1 MAEYKQCEFYLLRYV
16 PDAVKDEFVNLGVV
30 LLERGEDSTL
40 SPKPGGRTGHPAE
53 VSKIAAGTEE
63 QIPRFARDDSQYGET
78 GQPTSELFTD
88 VRFTRDWR
96 RVRCLDPEA
105 DVELLESFEG
115 ELRRMLQSRAAEVI
129 NYRGPMS
136 RREWLLRLLEEGM
149 SGALRI
155 TPAKAVLTE
164 SPSVELG
171 KLAQMYL
178 ESAGRRGDRRAQS
191 GRRVIYA
198 AMREA
203 FEGAGVWA
211 LGRRDIALGDY
222 GAKGDP
228 LKIDFGYRPNGVIK
242 MFQAVSLETDVDA
255 AKVLAYSYPAL
266 RDGLRRAENA
276 GSELTAVVEDGLQ
289 RDDEAIGFA
298 LATLAASEIR
308 VAAVSEM
315 PAYAG
320 RARVEMGL

>member
-30 LLERGEDSTL
+30 LLEVSDGKGPSIR
-40 SPKPGGRTGHPAE
+40 AE
-53 VSKIAAGTEE
+53 AL
-63 QIPRFARDDSQYGET
+63 ARDDSSIKSG
-78 GQPTSELFTD
+78 GSADPNLFTD
-88 VRFTRDWR
+88 VRFTRNWR
-96 RVRCLDPEA
+96 RVKCLDPDV

-115 ELRRMLQSRAAEVI
+115 EMRRMLQSRSAEVI

-136 RREWLLRLLEEGM
+136 RRDWLLKLLEEGL
-149 SGALRI
+149 SNTLQI

-164 SPSVELG
+164 NPSAELVE
-171 KLAQMYL
+171 LAQMYL
-178 ESAGRRGDRRAQS
+178 ESQARERRAVA
-191 GRRVIYA
+191 GRRVIYR

-203 FEGAGVWA
+203 FESAGVWE
-211 LGRRDIALGDY
+211 LGRRDIALANY

-255 AKVLAYSYPAL
+255 AKVLAFSYPTL

-276 GSELTAVVEDGLQ
+276 GSELTAVVEDGLN
-289 RDDEAIGFA
+289 RGDEAIEFA
-298 LATLAASEIR
+298 LATLAASDIR
-308 VAAVSEM
+308 VAAVGEM
-315 PAYAG
+315 AG
-320 RARVEMGL
+320 IAERARVELVTRNS

>member
-30 LLERGEDSTL
+30 LLE
-40 SPKPGGRTGHPAE
+40 TGDGD
-53 VSKIAAGTEE
+53 AA
-63 QIPRFARDDSQYGET
+63 
-78 GQPTSELFTD
+78 FTD

-96 RVRCLDPEA
+96 RVRCLDPEV

-136 RREWLLRLLEEGM
+136 RRDWLLRLLEDGL
-149 SGALRI
+149 SNTLQI
-155 TPAKAVLTE
+155 TPAKAVLAE
-164 SPSVELG
+164 NPSIELG

-178 ESAGRRGDRRAQS
+178 ESSRHERRAQS

-211 LGRRDIALGDY
+211 LGRRDIALANY
-222 GAKGDP
+222 GSKGDP

-255 AKVLAYSYPAL
+255 AKVLAFSYPAL
-266 RDGLRRAENA
+266 REGLRRAENA
-276 GSELTAVVEDGLQ
+276 GSELTAVVEDGLN
-289 RDDEAIGFA
+289 RGDESIGFA

-308 VAAVSEM
+308 VAVVSEM
-315 PAYAG
+315 AG
-320 RARVEMGL
+320 IAERARVEMLGRSG

>member
-1 MAEYKQCEFYLLRYV
+1 MAELKQCEFYLLRYV

-30 LLERGEDSTL
+30 LLE
-40 SPKPGGRTGHPAE
+40 TGTDE
-53 VSKIAAGTEE
+53 NV
-63 QIPRFARDDSQYGET
+63 
-78 GQPTSELFTD
+78 FTD

-115 ELRRMLQSRAAEVI
+115 EMRRMLQSRAAEVI
-129 NYRGPMS
+129 NYRAPMS
-136 RREWLLRLLEEGM
+136 RREWLLKLLED
-149 SGALRI
+149 SLSNTLQI
-155 TPAKAVLTE
+155 TTAKAVLTE
-164 SPSVELG
+164 SPQEELG
-171 KLAQMYL
+171 KLAQAYL
-178 ESAGRRGDRRAQS
+178 ESQAHARRAQS

-211 LGRRDIALGDY
+211 LGRRDIKLADY
-222 GAKGDP
+222 GNKGDP

-255 AKVLAYSYPAL
+255 AKVLAFSYPAL

-276 GSELTAVVEDGLQ
+276 GSELTAVVEDGLS
-289 RDDEAIGFA
+289 RDDDGIGFA

-315 PAYAG
+315 PGYAE
-320 RARVEMGL
+320 RARVEMGV

>member
-1 MAEYKQCEFYLLRYV
+1 MAEYRQCEFYLLRYV

-30 LLERGEDSTL
+30 LLETGEDPAL
-40 SPKPGGRTGHPAE
+40 PPKEGGRTGH
-53 VSKIAAGTEE
+53 
-63 QIPRFARDDSQYGET
+63 
-78 GQPTSELFTD
+78 PTSELFTD

-136 RREWLLRLLEEGM
+136 RRDWLLRLLEDGM

-164 SPSVELG
+164 NPVAELG

-178 ESAGRRGDRRAQS
+178 ESGRHERRVQS

-203 FEGAGVWA
+203 FESAGVWA
-211 LGRRDIALGDY
+211 LGRRDIALANY
-222 GAKGDP
+222 RAKGDP
-228 LKIDFGYRPNGVIK
+228 LKIDFGYRPNGVIR
-242 MFQAVSLETDVDA
+242 MFQAVSLESDVDA
-255 AKVLAYSYPAL
+255 AKVLAFSYPTL
-266 RDGLRRAENA
+266 REGLRRAENA
-276 GSELTAVVEDGLQ
+276 SSDLTAVVEDGLN
-289 RDDEAIGFA
+289 RGDEAIGFA
-298 LATLAASEIR
+298 LATLAAGEIR
-308 VAAVSEM
+308 VATMSEM
-315 PAYAG
+315 PGIAE
-320 RARVEMGL
+320 RARVEMLGSSG

>member
-1 MAEYKQCEFYLLRYV
+1 MAERKQCEFYLLRYV

-30 LLERGEDSTL
+30 LLE
-40 SPKPGGRTGHPAE
+40 TGSGDE
-53 VSKIAAGTEE
+53 V
-63 QIPRFARDDSQYGET
+63 
-78 GQPTSELFTD
+78 FTD

-115 ELRRMLQSRAAEVI
+115 EMRRMLQSRAAEVI
-129 NYRGPMS
+129 NYRAPMS
-136 RREWLLRLLEEGM
+136 RRDWLLKLLED
-149 SGALRI
+149 SLSNTLQI
-155 TPAKAVLTE
+155 TTAKAVLTE
-164 SPSVELG
+164 SPQEELG
-171 KLAQMYL
+171 KLAQAYL
-178 ESAGRRGDRRAQS
+178 ESQAHARRAQS

-211 LGRRDIALGDY
+211 LGRRDIALANY
-222 GAKGDP
+222 GSKGDP

-242 MFQAVSLETDVDA
+242 MFQAMSLETDMDA
-255 AKVLAYSYPAL
+255 AKVLAFSYPAL
-266 RDGLRRAENA
+266 REGLRRAENA
-276 GSELTAVVEDGLQ
+276 ASELTAVVEDGLN
-289 RDDEAIGFA
+289 RGDDAIGFA

-315 PAYAG
+315 PAYAE
-320 RARVEMGL
+320 RARVEMGM

>member
-30 LLERGEDSTL
+30 LLEMGEGDS
-40 SPKPGGRTGHPAE
+40 
-53 VSKIAAGTEE
+53 V
-63 QIPRFARDDSQYGET
+63 
-78 GQPTSELFTD
+78 FTD

-96 RVRCLDPEA
+96 RVRCLDPEV

-115 ELRRMLQSRAAEVI
+115 EMRRMLQSRSAEVI

-136 RREWLLRLLEEGM
+136 RREWLLRLLEDGM
-149 SGALRI
+149 SNTMQI

-164 SPSVELG
+164 SPEKELG
-171 KLAQMYL
+171 ELARTYL
-178 ESAGRRGDRRAQS
+178 ESGSRARRAQS
-191 GRRVIYA
+191 GRRVIYT

-203 FEGAGVWA
+203 FENAGVWA
-211 LGRRDIALGDY
+211 VGRRDIGLASY
-222 GAKGDP
+222 GTKGDP

-255 AKVLAYSYPAL
+255 AKVLAFSYPAL

-276 GSELTAVVEDGLQ
+276 GSELTAVVEDGLHRQ
-289 RDDEAIGFA
+289 DDAIGFA

-308 VAAVSEM
+308 VAAVGEM
-315 PAYAG
+315 AG
-320 RARVEMGL
+320 IAERARVEMRL

>member
-1 MAEYKQCEFYLLRYV
+1 MAEFRQCEFYLLRYV

-30 LLERGEDSTL
+30 LLE
-40 SPKPGGRTGHPAE
+40 TG
-53 VSKIAAGTEE
+53 AGD
-63 QIPRFARDDSQYGET
+63 AV
-78 GQPTSELFTD
+78 FTD

-96 RVRCLDPEA
+96 RVRCLDPDV
-105 DVELLESFEG
+105 DVELLEGFEG

-129 NYRGPMS
+129 NYQGPMS
-136 RREWLLRLLEEGM
+136 RRDWLLRLLEEGL
-149 SGALRI
+149 SNTLQI

-164 SPSVELG
+164 SPSLELG

-178 ESAGRRGDRRAQS
+178 ESAARHGNRQAQS

-203 FEGAGVWA
+203 FETAGVWA
-211 LGRRDIALGDY
+211 LGRRDIALASY

-242 MFQAVSLETDVDA
+242 MFQAVALETDVDA
-255 AKVLAYSYPAL
+255 AKVMAFSYPAL
-266 RDGLRRAENA
+266 REGLRRAENA
-276 GSELTAVVEDGLQ
+276 GSELTAVVEDGLN
-289 RDDEAIGFA
+289 RGDEAIGFA

-315 PAYAG
+315 AG
-320 RARVEMGL
+320 IAERARVDMGISG

>member
-1 MAEYKQCEFYLLRYV
+1 MADYRQCEFYLLRYV

-30 LLERGEDSTL
+30 LLETGEGDS
-40 SPKPGGRTGHPAE
+40 
-53 VSKIAAGTEE
+53 V
-63 QIPRFARDDSQYGET
+63 
-78 GQPTSELFTD
+78 FTD

-96 RVRCLDPEA
+96 RVRCLDPDV

-129 NYRGPMS
+129 NYRGSTS
-136 RREWLLRLLEEGM
+136 RRDWLLRLLEDGL
-149 SGALRI
+149 SNTLQI

-164 SPSVELG
+164 SPEKELG
-171 KLAQMYL
+171 VLARAYL
-178 ESAGRRGDRRAQS
+178 ESEAHARRAQS

-203 FEGAGVWA
+203 FETAGVWA
-211 LGRRDIALGDY
+211 LGRRDIALANY

-255 AKVLAYSYPAL
+255 AKVLAFSYPTL
-266 RDGLRRAENA
+266 REGLRRAENA
-276 GSELTAVVEDGLQ
+276 DSELTAVVEDGL
-289 RDDEAIGFA
+289 RREDEATGFA

-308 VAAVSEM
+308 VAAVGEM
-315 PAYAG
+315 PAYAE
-320 RARVEMGL
+320 RARVEMGV

>member
-30 LLERGEDSTL
+30 LLETGEVE
-40 SPKPGGRTGHPAE
+40 A
-53 VSKIAAGTEE
+53 V
-63 QIPRFARDDSQYGET
+63 
-78 GQPTSELFTD
+78 FTD

-96 RVRCLDPEA
+96 RVRCLDPDV

-115 ELRRMLQSRAAEVI
+115 EMRRMLQSRSAEVI

-136 RREWLLRLLEEGM
+136 RGDWLLRLLEDGL
-149 SGALRI
+149 SNTLQI
-155 TPAKAVLTE
+155 TAAKAVLTE
-164 SPSVELG
+164 SPEKELG
-171 KLAQMYL
+171 ELARAYL
-178 ESAGRRGDRRAQS
+178 ESDARGRRAQS

-198 AMREA
+198 AIREA

-211 LGRRDIALGDY
+211 LGRRDIALANY
-222 GAKGDP
+222 GSKGDP

-255 AKVLAYSYPAL
+255 AKVLAFSYPAL
-266 RDGLRRAENA
+266 REGLRRAENA
-276 GSELTAVVEDGLQ
+276 TGELTAVVEDGLP
-289 RDDEAIGFA
+289 REDEAIGFA

-308 VAAVSEM
+308 VASVSEM
-315 PAYAG
+315 PWYAEQ
-320 RARVEMGL
+320 ARVEMRL

>member
-1 MAEYKQCEFYLLRYV
+1 MPELKQCEVYLLRYV

-30 LLERGEDSTL
+30 LLETGEGD
-40 SPKPGGRTGHPAE
+40 G
-53 VSKIAAGTEE
+53 
-63 QIPRFARDDSQYGET
+63 
-78 GQPTSELFTD
+78 LFTD

-105 DVELLESFEG
+105 DVELLESFE
-115 ELRRMLQSRAAEVI
+115 EEIRRMLQSRAAEVI

-136 RREWLLRLLEEGM
+136 RRDWLLRLLEDGLSNTLE
-149 SGALRI
+149 I

-164 SPSVELG
+164 SPQKELG
-171 KLAQMYL
+171 ELAQMYL
-178 ESAGRRGDRRAQS
+178 ESASHARRAPATAG

-203 FEGAGVWA
+203 FEGVGVWA
-211 LGRRDIALGDY
+211 LGRRDIALSNY
-222 GAKGDP
+222 GSKGDP

-255 AKVLAYSYPAL
+255 AKVLAFSYPAL
-266 RDGLRRAENA
+266 REGLRRAENA
-276 GSELTAVVEDGLQ
+276 GSELTAVVEDGLN
-289 RDDEAIGFA
+289 REDDGIGFA

-315 PAYAG
+315 PAYAE
-320 RARVEMGL
+320 RARAEMRV

>member
-1 MAEYKQCEFYLLRYV
+1 MPELKQCEVYLLRYL

-30 LLERGEDSTL
+30 LLESGEGDN
-40 SPKPGGRTGHPAE
+40 
-53 VSKIAAGTEE
+53 
-63 QIPRFARDDSQYGET
+63 
-78 GQPTSELFTD
+78 LFTD

-96 RVRCLDPEA
+96 RVRCLDPEV

-115 ELRRMLQSRAAEVI
+115 EIKRMLQSRATEII

-136 RREWLLRLLEEGM
+136 RRDWLLRLLEDGL
-149 SGALRI
+149 SNALQI

-164 SPSVELG
+164 SPVAELG

-178 ESAGRRGDRRAQS
+178 ESTRHERRTQS

-203 FEGAGVWA
+203 FEGVGVWA
-211 LGRRDIALGDY
+211 LGRRDIALANY
-222 GAKGDP
+222 GSKGDP

-255 AKVLAYSYPAL
+255 AKVLAFSYQAL
-266 RDGLRRAENA
+266 REGLRRAESA
-276 GSELTAVVEDGLQ
+276 SSELTAVVEDGLN
-289 RDDEAIGFA
+289 RGDDVIGFA

-315 PAYAG
+315 PGLAE
-320 RARVEMGL
+320 RARVEMGI

>member
-1 MAEYKQCEFYLLRYV
+1 MAEYRQCEFYLLRYV

-30 LLERGEDSTL
+30 LLETGEDPAL
-40 SPKPGGRTGHPAE
+40 PPKEGGRTGH
-53 VSKIAAGTEE
+53 
-63 QIPRFARDDSQYGET
+63 
-78 GQPTSELFTD
+78 PTSELFTD

-136 RREWLLRLLEEGM
+136 RRDWLLRLLEDGM

-164 SPSVELG
+164 NPVAELG

-178 ESAGRRGDRRAQS
+178 ESGRHERRVQS

-203 FEGAGVWA
+203 FESAGVWA
-211 LGRRDIALGDY
+211 LGRRDIALANY

-228 LKIDFGYRPNGVIK
+228 LKIDFGYRPNGVIR
-242 MFQAVSLETDVDA
+242 MFQAVSLESDVDA
-255 AKVLAYSYPAL
+255 AKVLAFSYPTL
-266 RDGLRRAENA
+266 REGLRRAENA
-276 GSELTAVVEDGLQ
+276 SSDLTAVVEDGLN
-289 RDDEAIGFA
+289 RGDEAIGFA
-298 LATLAASEIR
+298 LATLAAGEIR
-308 VAAVSEM
+308 VATMSEM
-315 PAYAG
+315 PGIAE
-320 RARVEMGL
+320 RARVEMLGSSG

>member
-1 MAEYKQCEFYLLRYV
+1 MAEYRQCEFYLLRYV

-30 LLERGEDSTL
+30 LLE
-40 SPKPGGRTGHPAE
+40 
-53 VSKIAAGTEE
+53 
-63 QIPRFARDDSQYGET
+63 
-78 GQPTSELFTD
+78 TSEGDGVFTD

-96 RVRCLDPEA
+96 RVRCLDPEV

-136 RREWLLRLLEEGM
+136 RRDWLLRLLEDGL
-149 SGALRI
+149 SGALQI

-178 ESAGRRGDRRAQS
+178 ESSRHERRAQA

-211 LGRRDIALGDY
+211 LGRRDIALANY

-255 AKVLAYSYPAL
+255 AKVLAFSYPAL

-276 GSELTAVVEDGLQ
+276 GSELTAVVEDGL
-289 RDDEAIGFA
+289 RDDDAIGFA

-315 PAYAG
+315 AG
-320 RARVEMGL
+320 IAERARVELSG

>member
-1 MAEYKQCEFYLLRYV
+1 MAELKQCEVYLLRYV

-30 LLERGEDSTL
+30 LLETGE
-40 SPKPGGRTGHPAE
+40 G
-53 VSKIAAGTEE
+53 
-63 QIPRFARDDSQYGET
+63 DD
-78 GQPTSELFTD
+78 LFTD

-105 DVELLESFEG
+105 DVELLESYEG
-115 ELRRMLQSRAAEVI
+115 EIRRMLQSRAAEVI

-136 RREWLLRLLEEGM
+136 RREWLLRLLEDGL
-149 SGALRI
+149 SNTLQI

-164 SPSVELG
+164 SPQKELG
-171 KLAQMYL
+171 VLAQMYL
-178 ESAGRRGDRRAQS
+178 ESAAHARRAQS

-203 FEGAGVWA
+203 FESAGVWA
-211 LGRRDIALGDY
+211 LGRRDIALANY
-222 GAKGDP
+222 GSKGDP

-255 AKVLAYSYPAL
+255 AKVLAFSYPAL
-266 RDGLRRAENA
+266 REGLRRGENA
-276 GSELTAVVEDGLQ
+276 GSELTAVVEDGL
-289 RDDEAIGFA
+289 RHEDEAIGFA
-298 LATLAASEIR
+298 LATLAASDIR

-315 PAYAG
+315 PGYAE
-320 RARVEMGL
+320 RARVEMGG

>member
-1 MAEYKQCEFYLLRYV
+1 MAEYRQCEFYLLRYV

-30 LLERGEDSTL
+30 LLETGEGD
-40 SPKPGGRTGHPAE
+40 A
-53 VSKIAAGTEE
+53 V
-63 QIPRFARDDSQYGET
+63 
-78 GQPTSELFTD
+78 FTD

-96 RVRCLDPEA
+96 RVRCLDPDV

-115 ELRRMLQSRAAEVI
+115 ELRRILQSRAAEVI

-136 RREWLLRLLEEGM
+136 RRDWLLRLLEEGM
-149 SGALRI
+149 SNTLQI

-164 SPSVELG
+164 SPEKELG

-178 ESAGRRGDRRAQS
+178 ESATHGRRAQS

-203 FEGAGVWA
+203 FEGAGVWT
-211 LGRRDIALGDY
+211 LGRRDIALANY
-222 GAKGDP
+222 GSKGDP

-242 MFQAVSLETDVDA
+242 MFQAVSLETDVDE
-255 AKVLAYSYPAL
+255 AKVLAFSYPAL
-266 RDGLRRAENA
+266 REGLRRAENA
-276 GSELTAVVEDGLQ
+276 GSELTAVVEEGLD
-289 RDDEAIGFA
+289 RADEAIGFA
-298 LATLAASEIR
+298 LATLAVREIR

-315 PAYAG
+315 PAYAE
-320 RARVEMGL
+320 RARVEMLGRSG

>member
-1 MAEYKQCEFYLLRYV
+1 MPELKQCEVYLLRYV

-30 LLERGEDSTL
+30 LLETGEGD
-40 SPKPGGRTGHPAE
+40 G
-53 VSKIAAGTEE
+53 
-63 QIPRFARDDSQYGET
+63 
-78 GQPTSELFTD
+78 LFTD

-105 DVELLESFEG
+105 DVELLESFE
-115 ELRRMLQSRAAEVI
+115 EEIRRMLQSRAAEVI

-136 RREWLLRLLEEGM
+136 RRDWLLRLLEDGL
-149 SGALRI
+149 SNTLQI

-164 SPSVELG
+164 SPQKELG
-171 KLAQMYL
+171 ELAQMYL
-178 ESAGRRGDRRAQS
+178 ESASHARRAPS

-203 FEGAGVWA
+203 FEGVGVWA
-211 LGRRDIALGDY
+211 LGRRDIALANY

-255 AKVLAYSYPAL
+255 AKVLAFSYPAL
-266 RDGLRRAENA
+266 REGLRRAENA
-276 GSELTAVVEDGLQ
+276 GSELTAVVEDRLN
-289 RDDEAIGFA
+289 REDDGIGFA

-315 PAYAG
+315 PGYAE
-320 RARVEMGL
+320 RARVEMRV

>member
-1 MAEYKQCEFYLLRYV
+1 MAEYRQCEFYLLRYV

-30 LLERGEDSTL
+30 LLETGDV
-40 SPKPGGRTGHPAE
+40 GG
-53 VSKIAAGTEE
+53 V
-63 QIPRFARDDSQYGET
+63 Y
-78 GQPTSELFTD
+78 TD

-115 ELRRMLQSRAAEVI
+115 ELRRMLQSQATEVI
-129 NYRGPMS
+129 NYRGPMT
-136 RREWLLRLLEEGM
+136 RREWLLRLLEDGM
-149 SGALRI
+149 SNALQI

-164 SPSVELG
+164 SPEKELG
-171 KLAQMYL
+171 ELARTYL
-178 ESAGRRGDRRAQS
+178 ESEIHARRAQS
-191 GRRVIYA
+191 GRRVIYR

-203 FEGAGVWA
+203 FESSGVWA
-211 LGRRDIALGDY
+211 VGRQDIALANY

-242 MFQAVSLETDVDA
+242 MFQAVPLETDVDA
-255 AKVLAYSYPAL
+255 AKVLAFSYPTL

-289 RDDEAIGFA
+289 RQDEAIGFA
-298 LATLAASEIR
+298 LATLAANEIR

-315 PAYAG
+315 PEYAE
-320 RARVEMGL
+320 RARVEMGI